1 MRRGVLA
8 CSRASVLGWLLL
20 SLADDALSALRPC
33 EQWAQRLPSTTPGP
47 LYGHAMVWDS
57 TRKVAILFGGIGPDL
72 DPFGTATLFNDV
84 WEFDLQ
90 TNEWSKVQVVG
101 PSPAP
106 RMQHG
111 MAYDADRKRVVLFG
125 GQDTRDANTFDDY
138 LSDTWEYDPAMRT
151 WTHMDVN
158 PYPTNRSGVALAYDA
173 VRKKTVLF
181 GGFERETQF
190 TSTWEWNGASW
201 TQAPP
206 VHHPSARAFYAMAWS
221 AQLGKIVLHG
231 GLEFGSG
238 TFDTVNNDLWTWDGT
253 DWVEI
258 VQPLGSVGASG
269 HAMAYD
275 PTRAHLLSVGEF
287 SDAQVDA
294 TRLLEFPYDGA
305 WQFPLDM
312 GPPTRTLAAMV
323 VSDDGEAILY
333 GGRHFDVVRG
343 DTWVL
348 HGFTPELIG
357 PVGHQTGPCLQNQ
370 LHVSARTDGNGVGP
384 FTYQWRKYIPG
395 GFQAVIDGFRF
406 SGATTDT
413 LVIDPFRPEDAGT
426 YAAAVSN
433 ECGTTESSHAS
444 ITLADAY
451 WEQTGA
457 LPSPRSYIDMAYD
470 TARQRMVSF
479 GGRTIFTDFTTL
491 NFGDTIERVGT
502 TWTEVA
508 PSGPSPAPR
517 SSYALA
523 YDPVHAVTVLHGGVS
538 LTGPPNFDRTLYGD
552 TWGWNGTSW
561 TLLTTSGPSARVNH
575 KMVWDGARQRIVLF
589 GGSGDGG
596 NFLPDL
602 WEWDGTTWT
611 PRAATGDPAYGLPYG
626 RYLHGLAYDADR
638 GVIVLHGGYHLNA
651 PPYSVSG
658 DTWELTGSQWQRR
671 ATAAFDSP
679 LYHPEHH
686 GMAYHASRGKTLLAA
701 APVGNTS
708 EDPSLTITFW
718 EWQPAGAWQQL
729 PGIPPWRISPALA
742 YDPVRKATV
751 LAGGDFGCLPGGS
764 SDNCSRVDT
773 WEWKYFEYDP
783 TCGAVACGDGIVDA
797 PEECERDFCCSDTC
811 MREPAG
817 TSCGSHCAGTCTE
830 DGQCVCPPSV
840 CGNGV
845 KEFGEEC
852 DNGDTPG
859 VDCCTDVCTYAAEG
873 ARCGDGCRLAVCEY
887 EGLSTNLFCYDIAPP
902 YADCTPASSALGYV
916 PGGGTLT
923 TPDQSV
929 TLTLPPGGPAGTY
942 VIRGGLATSQ
952 FGVGTADTRIFVAEI
967 TPAGTAFASPGALL
981 RFRWPD
987 ANDDG
992 IVDGTTIAEDTL
1004 ALYKNGNQYT
1014 NPCSLLV
1021 PGPCAGGLC
1030 CDRTLNE
1037 IVVRVFTLSE
1047 FVVVPASELATTTTT
1062 STPTA
1067 TTSPT
1072 PTTTSPTT
1080 TTIPA
1085 CTTVRCAL
1093 DEARDTP
1100 ACAGQTL
1107 PTNVVAKL
1115 DRALGQ
1121 IELAP
1126 SQTGKKAKKLY
1137 KTAKRL
1143 LGKASKA
1150 AGKAARGRRP
1160 KLSAE
1165 CAAALRD
1172 AIANAIGRVGI

>member
-1 MRRGVLA
+1 
-8 CSRASVLGWLLL
+8 
-20 SLADDALSALRPC
+20 
-33 EQWAQRLPSTTPGP
+33 
-47 LYGHAMVWDS
+47 MVWDS

-258 VQPLGSVGASG
+258 LQPLGDVAASG

-275 PTRAHLLSVGEF
+275 PTRGHLLSVGEF
-287 SDAQVDA
+287 SDEFSDEKVDA

-312 GPPTRTLAAMV
+312 EPPPRTLSAMV

-333 GGRHFDVVRG
+333 GGRHLDIVRG

-357 PVGHQTGPCLQNQ
+357 PVGHETGPCLQNQ

-384 FTYQWRKYIPG
+384 FTYHWRKFIPG
-395 GFQAVIDGFRF
+395 GFESVFDGFRF

-413 LVIDPFRPEDAGT
+413 LVIDPFRPEDAGA

-433 ECGTTESSHAS
+433 ECGTTESSHAF

-451 WEQTGA
+451 WEPTGA

-517 SSYALA
+517 SGYALA

-561 TLLTTSGPSARVNH
+561 TLLTTSGPSARDEH
-575 KMVWDGARQRIVLF
+575 KMIWDAARQRIVLF
-589 GGSGDGG
+589 GGRGDSS
-596 NFLPDL
+596 NDFLGDL

-611 PRAATGDPAYGLPYG
+611 PRATAGDQTYGFPYG
-626 RYLHGLAYDADR
+626 RYEHGLAYDADR
-638 GVIVLHGGYHLNA
+638 SVIVMHGGVHLLS
-651 PPYSVSG
+651 PPYSVGG
-658 DTWELTGSQWQRR
+658 DTWELAGSQWQRR
-671 ATAAFDSP
+671 AAAAPGGAVDNP
-679 LYHPEHH
+679 LYHPTHR
-686 GMAYHASRGKTLLAA
+686 GMAYHASRGKTLLAGS
-701 APVGNTS
+701 PVGNTS
-708 EDPSLTITFW
+708 QDPSLTITFW

-830 DGQCVCPPSV
+830 DGICACPPSV
-840 CGNGV
+840 CGDGI
-845 KEFGEEC
+845 KDFDEEC
-852 DNGDTPG
+852 DDGDTPG
-859 VDCCTDVCTYAAEG
+859 FHCCTTDCTFVAAGSE
-873 ARCGDGCRLAVCEY
+873 CGSPCSPAICIESGNPQQPTCF
-887 EGLSTNLFCYDIAPP
+887 GGPP
-902 YADCTPASSALGYV
+902 LADCTPASSALAYI
-916 PGGGTLT
+916 PDGGTLT
-923 TPDQSV
+923 TPDGSV

-942 VIRGGLATSQ
+942 VIRGGLMTSK
-952 FGVGTADTRIFVAEI
+952 FGVGTADTRILVAEI
-967 TPAGTAFASPGALL
+967 TPHTTFGFPGAVV
-981 RFRWPD
+981 RFHWPD

-992 IVDGTTIAEDTL
+992 IVDGTTLSEETL
-1004 ALYKNGNQYT
+1004 AVYKDG
-1014 NPCSLLV
+1014 SLLMNRCGLLL
-1021 PGPCAGGLC
+1021 PGPCTSTGLC

-1037 IVVRVFTLSE
+1037 MVVQVTSFSE
-1047 FVVVPASELATTTTT
+1047 FVVVSAPEAETTTTT
-1062 STPTA
+1062 TTPTG
-1067 TTSPT
+1067 
-1072 PTTTSPTT
+1072 TTSPTT
-1080 TTIPA
+1080 TTIPG

-1107 PTNVVAKL
+1107 PTKVVAKL
-1115 DRALGQ
+1115 DRAIGQ

-1126 SQTGKKAKKLY
+1126 SQTAKKAAKLR
-1137 KTAKRL
+1137 KSARRL
-1143 LGKASKA
+1143 LAKASKA
-1150 AGKAARGRRP
+1150 AVKAARGKRP
-1160 KLSAE
+1160 KLSAD
-1165 CAAALRD
+1165 CASALRE
-1172 AIANAIGRVGI
+1172 AIAVAIDRVGI

>member
-47 LYGHAMVWDS
+47 VYGHAMVWDS
-57 TRKVAILFGGIGPDL
+57 ERHVAILFGGIGPD
-72 DPFGTATLFNDV
+72 DPFGQATLFNDV
-84 WEFDLQ
+84 WEFDPE
-90 TNEWSKVQVVG
+90 TNEWSKAQVVG

-106 RMQHG
+106 RMHPG
-111 MAYDADRKRVVLFG
+111 MAYDADRKVVVMFG
-125 GQDTRDANTFDDY
+125 GQDTRDADSFDDF
-138 LSDTWEYDPAMRT
+138 LSDTWEYDPAART
-151 WTHMDVN
+151 WTAFPDNVFAGN
-158 PYPTNRSGVALAYDA
+158 NRSGVALAYDA
-173 VRKKTVLF
+173 VRKKTVQF
-181 GGFERETQF
+181 GGFERETLF
-190 TSTWEWNGASW
+190 SGTWEWNGATW
-201 TQAPP
+201 TQAAPA
-206 VHHPSARAFYAMAWS
+206 HHPSPRAFEAMAWS
-221 AQLGKIVLHG
+221 SQLGKIVIHG
-231 GLEFGSG
+231 GIAFESG
-238 TFDTVNNDLWTWDGT
+238 FDTIFNDIWAWDGT

-258 VQPLGSVGASG
+258 LQPFATLIAASG
-269 HAMAYD
+269 HSMAYD
-275 PTRAHLLSVGEF
+275 PTRAHLLSVGEY
-287 SDAQVDA
+287 SGGDV
-294 TRLLEFPYDGA
+294 TRLLEFPYSGS
-305 WQFPLDM
+305 WQTVRTD
-312 GPPTRTLAAMV
+312 GPPPRTLGAMV
-323 VSDDGEAILY
+323 VSDDGRAILY
-333 GGRHFDVVRG
+333 GGRHLDIVRG

-348 HGFTPELIG
+348 HGFTPELG
-357 PVGHQTGPCLQNQ
+357 TQPLGHQTGPCLQNQ
-370 LHVSARTDGNGVGP
+370 LHVVARTDVNGVGP
-384 FTYQWRKYIPG
+384 FTYHWRKYTPG
-395 GFQAVIDGFRF
+395 GFETVIDGFRF

-502 TWTEVA
+502 TWTKVA

-517 SSYALA
+517 SGYALA

-561 TLLTTSGPSARVNH
+561 TLLTTSGPSARNNH
-575 KMVWDGARQRIVLF
+575 KMIWDAARQRIVLF
-589 GGSGDGG
+589 GGTGDGG
-596 NFLPDL
+596 DYLPDL

-638 GVIVLHGGYHLNA
+638 GVIVLHGGYHLSS

-671 ATAAFDSP
+671 AAAAFDSP

-686 GMAYHASRGKTLLAA
+686 GMTYHAGRGKTLLAA

-708 EDPSLTITFW
+708 QDPSLTITFW

-729 PGIPPWRISPALA
+729 PGIPPWRISPALG

-751 LAGGDFGCLPGGS
+751 LSGGDFGCLPGGV
-764 SDNCSRVDT
+764 SDNCSRGDT

-783 TCGAVACGDGIVDA
+783 TCGAVACGDGIVDP
-797 PEECERDFCCSDTC
+797 PEECDESICCSDTC

-817 TSCGSHCAGTCTE
+817 TSCSAHCDDPTCSE
-830 DGQCVCPPSV
+830 DGKCVCPPSV
-840 CGNGV
+840 CGNGI
-845 KEFGEEC
+845 KDFDEDC
-852 DNGDTPG
+852 DDGDTPG
-859 VDCCTDVCTYAAEG
+859 FHCCTTDCTFVAAGSECG
-873 ARCGDGCRLAVCEY
+873 APCSPAICVG
-887 EGLSTNLFCYDIAPP
+887 SPP
-902 YADCTPASSALGYV
+902 DPQLTCIGGPPLVDCTPASSALGYV
-916 PGGGTLT
+916 PDGGTLT

-942 VIRGGLATSQ
+942 IIRGGLATSQ
-952 FGVGTADTRIFVAEI
+952 YGVGTADTRILVAEI
-967 TPAGTAFASPGALL
+967 TPTGTAFASPGALL

-1072 PTTTSPTT
+1072 PTTTSPTS

-1093 DEARDTP
+1093 DDARETP

-1107 PTNVVAKL
+1107 PASVAAKL
-1115 DRALGQ
+1115 DRAIGQ

-1126 SQTGKKAKKLY
+1126 SQTEKKAKKLY

-1165 CAAALRD
+1165 CASALRD
-1172 AIANAIGRVGI
+1172 AIANSIGRVGI